1 MGIKRFINAQQ
12 QDHDK
17 VIQELSNGCK
27 ESCWMWY
34 TFPQIKGLGHSPT
47 AKYYEIQS
55 LEELQGF
62 VSNEYLVK
70 NLRECC
76 NVILNLHLTDPVRV
90 FGSIDAQKLQSS
102 MTLFLHTKE
111 FHKIA
116 QKVLNKYFKGK
127 IDSRSEQIIRE
138 LEGKRKYTLSQ
149 WITKHLIKV
158 QNNG

>member
-1 MGIKRFINAQQ
+1 
-12 QDHDK
+12 
-17 VIQELSNGCK
+17 
-27 ESCWMWY
+27 MWF

-62 VSNEYLVK
+62 VNNEYLAN

-76 NVILNLHLTDPVRV
+76 NIILNLHLTDPVRV
-90 FGSIDAQKLQSS
+90 FGPIDAQKLQSS

-116 QKVLNKYFKGK
+116 QKVLNKYFKGR
-127 IDSRSEQIIRE
+127 IDSQSEQIIKE
-138 LEGKRKYTLSQ
+138 LEKQRKFTFRQ
-149 WITKHLIKV
+149 WIHNHSSKSRA
-158 QNNG
+158 